1 MAGETASAVVAVR
14 FRRRIVR
21 SPDTGVDRL
30 AGQYLAGRSPLLVSG
45 VGGGRLRMRLMSVA
59 GNVMS
64 RPMMVAV
71 AGMRA
76 RNGRNARGENSR
88 KANQPENCANAV
100 HRLPLPGPSGSI
112 QQTI

>member
-21 SPDTGVDRL
+21 SPDT
-30 AGQYLAGRSPLLVSG
+30 G

-76 RNGRNARGENSR
+76 RNGRSARGENSR